1 MVAHLLALTLMTAG
15 SGPARGVFVPG
26 KTHAPPSEATLQ
38 ACVEALTAQAAHGDA
53 VCARESDEGL
63 ARLGTRVRP
72 EYRADVKDQLRELCA
87 QRLERERRDPHAR
100 RRACEQ
106 GALRPPLP
114 SPREASRRYPAFA
127 PMRARPDAGR
137 PLR

>member
-1 MVAHLLALTLMTAG
+1 MTAG
-15 SGPARGVFVPG
+15 SGPVRGVFVPG

-38 ACVEALTAQAAHGDA
+38 ACVEARTAQAAHGDA
-53 VCARESDEGL
+53 VCARESEQVL
-63 ARLGTRVRP
+63 ARLGERVLP
-72 EYRADVKDQLRELCA
+72 KDRASVKDQLRELCA
-87 QRLERERRDPHAR
+87 QRLERERREPLAR

-106 GALRPPLP
+106 RALRPPLP
-114 SPREASRRYPAFA
+114 SPQQESRRYPAFA